1 MTLSPPES
9 SPNPTATSPMAIAP
23 VIVDRKDIDA
33 NIWIALLAAG
43 VGTLGIYILLFPLRA
58 TYLGQLLFERGWTQP
73 VAILF
78 AIFVMAFTLLK
89 ALALLSQL
97 ASLRQGWVPM
107 NFPLKS
113 PTDASLAQLQHTLA
127 QRRSLLPVRCART
140 LGAYMVGGSRE
151 AANEVVA
158 EDSSA
163 AAAASEASYTI
174 PRVLVWAIPLLGF
187 IGTVVGISQAVSGF
201 SSFLQTA
208 QEVDQIKEG
217 IGGVTTGLAVAF
229 DTTLVAL
236 ILSVLVMIPLVIVER
251 QESKLLLT
259 IDGYINDY
267 VLARLPMATPTASL
281 TTSDLQETIQAVLRE
296 ELPSP
301 EALMEPAQATL
312 EQLVN
317 HLGRL
322 AQALTSDRK
331 QFLTTLEEQH
341 HNQDQAFQQLLHEFQ
356 ERSQVLVTELHR
368 SQDDFSGHISNQTQA
383 LAQLLEQSS
392 QTLQQR
398 LELLA
403 SLNQALNAL
412 AETGSLQLVIH
423 DLNQSLEQLQ
433 PVLKQLSQPRR
444 VMLVEQNAE

>member
-1 MTLSPPES
+1 MTLSSPES
-9 SPNPTATSPMAIAP
+9 APLPTTGSPMAIAP

-33 NIWIALLAAG
+33 NIWIALLAAAA
-43 VGTLGIYILLFPLRA
+43 GTLAIYILLFPLRG

-78 AIFVMAFTLLK
+78 AIFVMAFTVLK

-113 PTDASLAQLQHTLA
+113 PTDASLAQLQHTLS

-140 LGAYMVGGSRE
+140 LGAYMIGGNRE

-208 QEVDQIKEG
+208 QEIDQIKEG

-236 ILSVLVMIPLVIVER
+236 ILSVMVMIPLVIVER
-251 QESKLLLT
+251 QESKLLLH

-267 VLARLPMATPTASL
+267 VLARLPMATPASL
-281 TTSDLQETIQAVLRE
+281 STSDLQETIQAVLRDA
-296 ELPSP
+296 LPSP

-317 HLGRL
+317 QLGRL
-322 AQALTSDRK
+322 AQALASDRK
-331 QFLTTLEEQH
+331 QFLATLDEQH
-341 HNQDQAFQQLLHEFQ
+341 HSQAQAVQQLLHEFQ
-356 ERSQVLVTELHR
+356 ERSQILVTELHHSHADVSGQIS
-368 SQDDFSGHISNQTQA
+368 SQTHA
-383 LAQLLEQSS
+383 LAQLLEQSG

-398 LELLA
+398 LDLLA